1 MCYSQF
7 KYLHKGNKI
16 MKGFQEKFG
25 ISTQNLSIGYEKHIV
40 LENINLSAEYGS
52 VLGIFGENGSGKTTL
67 IRTLQTVIPK
77 ISGNA
82 QIGGFE
88 LNKENYSAI
97 RKICG
102 SVFQVSDH
110 DKGFPV
116 LCKEVVMMARY
127 GRKKIVE
134 KIDQKDLNIV
144 TNAMKKTGI
153 LDLAEKPYSLVS
165 GGERQRVNLAQA
177 LALEPKILFLDEPN
191 TFLDVEA
198 ENTLIGLIKQLST
211 DGITIILVSHSN
223 HFMKQV
229 ANNVAI
235 IEDNTIKKVLD
246 ISEFSEKY
254 S

>member
-1 MCYSQF
+1 
-7 KYLHKGNKI
+7 
-16 MKGFQEKFG
+16 MKGSLEKLG
-25 ISTQNLSIGYEKHIV
+25 INIQNLSIGYDKHIV
-40 LENINLSAEYGS
+40 LKNINLSAEYGS

-82 QIGGFE
+82 QIGGIE
-88 LNKENYSAI
+88 LDKKNYSII

-102 SVFQVSDH
+102 SVFQVSEH

-127 GRKKIVE
+127 GRKKIIE
-134 KIDQKDLNIV
+134 RIDQKDLNIV

-153 LDLAEKPYSLVS
+153 LDLAEKPYSLIS

-191 TFLDVEA
+191 TFLDIEA
-198 ENTLIGLIKQLST
+198 EDTLIRLIKQLARE
-211 DGITIILVSHSN
+211 GITIILVSHSN

-235 IEDNTIKKVLD
+235 IENNTIKKILN
-246 ISEFSEKY
+246 ITEFSEKY